1 MSKMKGREGRQER
14 LVHKPSPFG
23 AVLCALMLTACHA
36 HVKNFTVQPRHICVG
51 ESVQV
56 EWSVD
61 GSARIKVTPPSDR
74 LADGPVDDEDR
85 VRIAPNANTKVELH
99 VTKLFGHPDG
109 AVQEIEVAGE
119 SRREALT
126 ASLGDASATPSCS
139 EGKVRATVHANRFSP
154 KVKVAT
160 VVSQFRSA
168 TYLPLDAW
176 MPMLLPRAKPRFSL
190 FRTTFTRGKPDSRRR
205 TESSVEALSTTMIS
219 PSSVCASTLS
229 RHIRVMAR

>member
-1 MSKMKGREGRQER
+1 MSKMKGLGARQER
-14 LVHKPSPFG
+14 LVRQLRPFG
-23 AVLCALMLTACHA
+23 AVVCALVLTACNA
-36 HVKNFTVQPRHICVG
+36 HVKNFTVQPRHICAG

-61 GSARIKVTPPSDR
+61 GSARIKVTPSSDR
-74 LADGPVDDEDR
+74 LADGPVEDEGLA
-85 VRIAPNANTKVELH
+85 RIAPNANSKIELH

-126 ASLGDASATPSCS
+126 ASLGDASTTPSCN

-160 VVSQFRSA
+160 VVSHPNDGRTYEVQHAGRSA
-168 TYLPLDAW
+168 TIAPGEVVSVFLETPLEGEW
-176 MPMLLPRAKPRFSL
+176 MLSAPVGEGQ
-190 FRTTFTRGKPDSRRR
+190 TC
-205 TESSVEALSTTMIS
+205 ESVPPVLVIDVNTQCLAEGN
-219 PSSVCASTLS
+219 
-229 RHIRVMAR
+229 R